1 LYGHVARVLQVRCEH
16 GAIEMHLPLT
26 HLADAQ
32 SGEVPSVQLTAQIL
46 VRGHSL
52 LVVQVLGSGVVVVS
66 EEILHGKVTLH

>member
-1 LYGHVARVLQVRCEH
+1 MYGHVARVLHVRCEH

-26 HLADAQ
+26 HFADAQ
-32 SGEVPSVQLTAQIL
+32 SGEVPLAHLAAQIL

-52 LVVQVLGSGVVVVS
+52 LLVQVLGSGVVVVS